1 MICSTSAEN
10 VPSDMTR
17 PSNVDSNQPVHSR
30 SVIRVFVVR
39 IKKLCTLGY
48 PNCVQRR
55 FWSDCA
61 NAQADLN
68 LRWAHTSES
77 TFSDVAARMFPWFEP
92 SHEKRVLITH
102 MQTTKT
108 QIGRRIRAFWRG
120 FCVVHLQIGYVSIY
134 CRTTKAFDGADTQT
148 DLGVLWLQIL

>member
-48 PNCVQRR
+48 PNCVQRILIR
-55 FWSDCA
+55 LRECAGWSVSSLGA
-61 NAQADLN
+61 YV
-68 LRWAHTSES
+68 RKY
-77 TFSDVAARMFPWFEP
+77 V
-92 SHEKRVLITH
+92 
-102 MQTTKT
+102 
-108 QIGRRIRAFWRG
+108 FWRCG
-120 FCVVHLQIGYVSIY
+120 SYVPVIWAVSWEKSPYHTYADNKDPDRPAYPGILARVFVVHLQIGYGSIY
-134 CRTTKAFDGADTQT
+134 CRTTKAFDGADTQA
-148 DLGVLWLQIL
+148 DLGVLWLQIV